1 MTAVSNQRSEIN
13 SLLLLSQNCELI
25 TLACLIS
32 FLLLLISSTCCHV
45 SLFLATLFPVHTVL
59 SYSHFL
65 TLLYALA
72 VTFLSRLL
80 VNLTLSLHLVLF
92 RLVFFTKSLVYLFAA
107 FSGDR
112 CDVILAASYLLS
124 DSIATLCRLPS
135 VSSLPSLL
143 LTSNRACLLL
153 GSSTLV
159 PWLLHAGYH
168 IPRTNQ

>member
-1 MTAVSNQRSEIN
+1 MTAVTNQRSEIN
-13 SLLLLSQNCELI
+13 SLLLLSQNCEQI
-25 TLACLIS
+25 TLVCLSS
-32 FLLLLISSTCCHV
+32 FLLSLMLSTCCHV
-45 SLFLATLFPVHTVL
+45 PLFLATLFPDHTVL

-65 TLLYALA
+65 TLLCSLA
-72 VTFLSRLL
+72 VTFLSCLL
-80 VNLTLSLHLVLF
+80 VNLTLSLHLVPF

-112 CDVILAASYLLS
+112 CDVILTASYLLS
-124 DSIATLCRLPS
+124 DSIATLCRLPL
-135 VSSLPSLL
+135 VSLLPSSL
-143 LTSNRACLLL
+143 LTSNRAYLLP